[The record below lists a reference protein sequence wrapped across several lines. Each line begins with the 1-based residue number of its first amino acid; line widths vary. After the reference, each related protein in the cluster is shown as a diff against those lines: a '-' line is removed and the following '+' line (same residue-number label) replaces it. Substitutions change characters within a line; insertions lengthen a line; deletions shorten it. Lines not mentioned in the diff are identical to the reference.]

1 MDEKT
6 EKLRE
11 IFVETTD
18 EETITESQRA
28 DRGSLT
34 ESERD
39 TNERLESVIAEM
51 RETYEFDTDLD
62 GEALRTVV
70 RGFYAGRSDTDLADG
85 LGVSRHAVFRARMA
99 LHLVRDADTD
109 APFDLSEFRNRL
121 VSDQSASD
129 LADDLGV
136 AASTIRR
143 YRTVV
148 ETQNRARRVSHRYR
162 AAFEDALPDTAL
174 SAHLTADI
182 QEDGL
187 DDATEGI
194 ETDVSF

>member
-1 MDEKT
+1 MQVRSGRFGTGE
-6 EKLRE
+6 EPLNESLLAAAEHRARGR
-11 IFVETTD
+11 FV
-18 EETITESQRA
+18 
-28 DRGSLT
+28 
-34 ESERD
+34 
-39 TNERLESVIAEM
+39 
-51 RETYEFDTDLD
+51 DTDLD

-129 LADDLGV
+129 LADDMGV
-136 AASTIRR
+136 AASTVQR
-143 YRTVV
+143 YRAVV